1 MIQFKKQDNVIPI
14 DFGEFELSFVANDE
28 NLSKMMQLGED
39 LRKGADD
46 SLKNI
51 DDSES
56 INAVKSIVSKA
67 WNDLFGLGTFEKV
80 YDFSG
85 GSVIRSMSYLLQTID
100 GINEEYAKQTDSGI
114 IDKYLNKV
122 GDSNVRHF
130 ETASKQD

>member
-14 DFGEFELSFVANDE
+14 DFGEFELSFIANDE
-28 NLSKMMQLGED
+28 NLSKMMKLGED

-114 IDKYLNKV
+114 IDKYLSKV
-122 GDSNVRHF
+122 GDNDVRHF
-130 ETASKQD
+130 ETASRQD